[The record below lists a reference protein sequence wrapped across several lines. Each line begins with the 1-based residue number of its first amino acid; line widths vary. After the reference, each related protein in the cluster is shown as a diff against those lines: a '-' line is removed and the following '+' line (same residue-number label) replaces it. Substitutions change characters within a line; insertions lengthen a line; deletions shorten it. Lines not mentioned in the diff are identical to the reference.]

1 MISTEVILFGIRAG
15 IHLGQE
21 ARQAYID
28 GTKRRELVLPL
39 PKVDFGPTVDSA
51 LRFFQNQGK
60 EFVSAENPRL
70 LLLHR
75 RARDHILTEAEGKE
89 YLELRHSFDAILSA
103 RRNNNKVKLQENQR
117 VDADELTAMVTIK
130 QWEKDDPADPKTLHR
145 FAGTIIELGIDY
157 FTGGPGTIQ
166 LDSREGKLIAGFV
179 EAIDN
184 IAFAEIL
191 VEEHAFEKLI
201 GQFFVATL
209 ETLSTQPEFVSS
221 DDNVKDLVKVTTHGL
236 ANDLQIKLK
245 ALEDD
250 SFQTMRLE
258 AWGEWVFRSL
268 LSSAGRHVVEH
279 PSRFLGVKGEP
290 EGALITR
297 VGSAVIDLAITDK
310 QIELKRVFSR
320 HGLEEVMRASLHVVA
335 EYPELVLGD
344 DPNKGLRGLVAG
356 VAASVAQFDDKLVT
370 PDIAPELL
378 RIVLDKTAVNLPLF
392 WPELDPDKHLL
403 LTAGQTVLKIL
414 SAKPPGGAKWKLQFR
429 ADDLLTV
436 TDTVV
441 DELAEN
447 PTWLLSI
454 AKDDDKY
461 LGTALEASLTVLRK
475 RADERLSL
483 DIAVD
488 VLNTSIKAVAMDV
501 KFLDKAPDGKPLVAS
516 VIDLVF
522 AAVFKPDLGAEH
534 LRAQWLLVQSSTI
547 DFMLNTI
554 FLRFA
559 ESPMDEES
567 LQVVKQQIKKVV
579 ENAGA
584 GNPINWEEF
593 DQTLVEALRRQTQ

>member
-1 MISTEVILFGIRAG
+1 MISTEVILFAIRAG

-39 PKVDFGPTVDSA
+39 PKVDFGANVDSA
-51 LRFFQNQGK
+51 WRFFQNQGK
-60 EFVSAENPRL
+60 EFVSAENLRL
-70 LLLHR
+70 LLLHK
-75 RARDHILTEAEGKE
+75 RATDRTLTAAEEKE
-89 YLELRHSFDAILSA
+89 YLELRRFFDAILSA
-103 RRNNNKVKLQENQR
+103 RRNNHNVMLQENQR
-117 VDADELTAMVTIK
+117 IDADELTALITIK

-157 FTGGPGTIQ
+157 FAGGPGTIQ

-179 EAIDN
+179 EALDKIE
-184 IAFAEIL
+184 FTEIL
-191 VEEHAFEKLI
+191 VAEHAFEKLI
-201 GQFFVATL
+201 GQLFVAAL

-221 DDNVKDLVKVTTHGL
+221 DDNVKDLVKVTTQGL
-236 ANDLQIKLK
+236 AKDLQIKLK
-245 ALEDD
+245 ALEGD

-297 VGSAVIDLAITDK
+297 VGTAVIDLAITNQ

-320 HGLEEVMRASLHVVA
+320 RGLDEVMRASLHVVA
-335 EYPELVLGD
+335 DYPELVLGD

-356 VAASVAQFDDKLVT
+356 VAAAVSQFDAQLIT

-378 RIVLDKTAVNLPLF
+378 RIVLDKTAINLPLF
-392 WPELDPDKHLL
+392 WPNLDPDKHLL

-414 SAKPPGGAKWKLQFR
+414 SAKPPGGARWKLQFR
-429 ADDLLTV
+429 GDDLIAV

-454 AKDDDKY
+454 AEDADKY
-461 LGTALEASLTVLRK
+461 LVTALEATLSVLRK

-483 DIAVD
+483 NIAVD
-488 VLNTSIKAVAMDV
+488 VLNTATKAVAMDA

-516 VIDLVF
+516 IVDLVF
-522 AAVFKPDLGAEH
+522 SAIFKPDLSAENR
-534 LRAQWLLVQSSTI
+534 RAQWLLVQASTI

-554 FLRFA
+554 LLRFA

-567 LQVVKQQIKKVV
+567 LKAVKQQIQKAV
-579 ENAGA
+579 ENAA
-584 GNPINWEEF
+584 DGNPINWEQF
-593 DQTLVEALRRQTQ
+593 DQTLAEALHPQP

>member
-1 MISTEVILFGIRAG
+1 MISTEVILFAIRAG
-15 IHLGQE
+15 VHLGQE

-39 PKVDFGPTVDSA
+39 PKVDFGANVDSA
-51 LRFFQNQGK
+51 WRFFQNQGK
-60 EFVSAENPRL
+60 EFVNAENLRL
-70 LLLHR
+70 LLLHK
-75 RARDHILTEAEGKE
+75 RATDRTLTAAEEKE
-89 YLELRHSFDAILSA
+89 YLELRRFFDAILSA
-103 RRNNNKVKLQENQR
+103 RRNNHNVMLQENQR
-117 VDADELTAMVTIK
+117 IDANELTALITVK
-130 QWEKDDPADPKTLHR
+130 QWEKDDPAAPKTLHR

-157 FTGGPGTIQ
+157 FAGGPGTIQ

-179 EAIDN
+179 EALDN
-184 IAFAEIL
+184 IEFADIL
-191 VEEHAFEKLI
+191 VAEHAFEKLI
-201 GQFFVATL
+201 GQFFVAAL

-221 DDNVKDLVKVTTHGL
+221 DDNVKDLVKVTTCGL
-236 ANDLQIKLK
+236 AKDLQIKLK
-245 ALEDD
+245 ALEGD

-297 VGSAVIDLAITDK
+297 VGTAVIDLAITNQ

-320 HGLEEVMRASLHVVA
+320 RGLDEVMRASLHVVA
-335 EYPELVLGD
+335 DYPELVLGD

-356 VAASVAQFDDKLVT
+356 VASSVSQFDAQLIS

-392 WPELDPDKHLL
+392 WPDLDPDKHLL

-414 SAKPPGGAKWKLQFR
+414 SAKPPAGAKWKLRFR
-429 ADDLLTV
+429 AEDLVTV

-454 AKDDDKY
+454 AEDADKY
-461 LGTALEASLTVLRK
+461 LVTALEATLSVLRN

-483 DIAVD
+483 DIAVA
-488 VLNTSIKAVAMDV
+488 VLNTAIKAVATDV
-501 KFLDKAPDGKPLVAS
+501 KFLNKAPDGKPLVAA

-522 AAVFKPDLGAEH
+522 AAIFKPDLGAEH
-534 LRAQWLLVQSSTI
+534 RRAQWLLVQASTI

-554 FLRFA
+554 LLRFA

-567 LQVVKQQIKKVV
+567 LKAVKQQIKKAA
-579 ENAGA
+579 ENAAA
-584 GNPINWEEF
+584 GNPINWQEF
-593 DQTLVEALRRQTQ
+593 DQTLAEALQP